1 MKHCWI
7 TLHSPGE
14 NCVLKI
20 GNHRSVK
27 VLFFKKK
34 SHLASKI
41 STICKS
47 LLTCL
52 EAKSTQRCRTSP
64 PSAKTCST
72 ESASFRVERRKRILF
87 ENFFFRADPAIDRQV
102 GVALGI
108 EFGARNLW
116 LGPVSICLEYQRPCP
131 QANNRISFVSLAFL
145 FHSRRF
151 LIHLDRGFDVVSAV
165 TASDWSAAARWQ
177 PIKRRV
183 WFFFYFF
190 FYCFCGHFT
199 VAGVGIG
206 AGWCGV
212 VCGGGGC
219 EGRRRCFVFG
229 FSFIYFS

>member
-72 ESASFRVERRKRILF
+72 ESASFRVRE
-87 ENFFFRADPAIDRQV
+87 
-102 GVALGI
+102 GS
-108 EFGARNLW
+108 EFCLKIFSS
-116 LGPVSICLEYQRPCP
+116 GPTLQSI
-131 QANNRISFVSLAFL
+131 
-145 FHSRRF
+145 
-151 LIHLDRGFDVVSAV
+151 
-165 TASDWSAAARWQ
+165 ARWAWHLELNLALEICGSVQ
-177 PIKRRV
+177 FPFASNIKDRV
-183 WFFFYFF
+183 
-190 FYCFCGHFT
+190 
-199 VAGVGIG
+199 
-206 AGWCGV
+206 
-212 VCGGGGC
+212 
-219 EGRRRCFVFG
+219 RRRIIG
-229 FSFIYFS
+229 FHLFPSPFCSILVDF

>member
-27 VLFFKKK
+27 VLFLKKEP
-34 SHLASKI
+34 SSVENFNNLQVPVDVPRGEIDTALPHITTVGQDLLHR
-41 STICKS
+41 ICIFS
-47 LLTCL
+47 G
-52 EAKSTQRCRTSP
+52 
-64 PSAKTCST
+64 
-72 ESASFRVERRKRILF
+72 ERRKRILF
-87 ENFFFRADPAIDRQV
+87 ENLFFRADPAIDRQV

-165 TASDWSAAARWQ
+165 IASDWSAAAR
-177 PIKRRV
+177 
-183 WFFFYFF
+183 
-190 FYCFCGHFT
+190 
-199 VAGVGIG
+199 
-206 AGWCGV
+206 
-212 VCGGGGC
+212 
-219 EGRRRCFVFG
+219 
-229 FSFIYFS
+229 